1 MAVNTTVPGNSM
13 RTPSSSIALTA
24 SPAVNRLLSWPAVDL
39 AAHHGSARS
48 FHDSCISEM
57 DFGDRFSQW
66 TEWLD
71 RLLARRFATSV
82 VLVGSVAALIALAA

>member
-1 MAVNTTVPGNSM
+1 
-13 RTPSSSIALTA
+13 
-24 SPAVNRLLSWPAVDL
+24 
-39 AAHHGSARS
+39 
-48 FHDSCISEM
+48 M

-82 VLVGSVAALIALAA
+82 VLVGSFAALIALAA